1 MAEYS
6 YEQYTVREKLVLEL
20 LEFARH
26 QVKDMGAKASMYRV
40 ATHCV
45 NRGGFKSEED
55 RLAGHVFRQHAM
67 DTISK
72 ETESFCRMFYK
83 LDAAAKGD
91 STAIKEIVMRAD
103 VLNYT
108 GLTEL
113 RYFADL
119 PKLP

>member
-45 NRGGFKSEED
+45 NRGGFRACSYHVNSQPTALKKFRHSIGVNIWQTSPIAFQTSSKV
-55 RLAGHVFRQHAM
+55 LAPAF
-67 DTISK
+67 
-72 ETESFCRMFYK
+72 
-83 LDAAAKGD
+83 
-91 STAIKEIVMRAD
+91 
-103 VLNYT
+103 
-108 GLTEL
+108 L
-113 RYFADL
+113 R
-119 PKLP
+119 